1 MMAFNLCPDDGR
13 PPRLW
18 RFVAPGSLGHEGG
31 RPVVSLLLKKE
42 NIQKIDRELL
52 DTLSEVDRLRVL
64 HTGEEFLV
72 A

>member
-1 MMAFNLCPDDGR
+1 MMAFNLCPEGGL
-13 PPRLW
+13 PRLW
-18 RFVAPGSLGHEGG
+18 RFVAPGSLGYEGG
-31 RPVVSLLLKKE
+31 RPIVSILSKKE

-52 DTLSEVDRLRVL
+52 DTLSEVDRIRVL